1 MKILLVAI
9 LGPLLVQAIGS
20 RDLYSYINEPSEI
33 LPRGDEEFAEVK
45 LDTPA
50 HFYSE
55 KYDTL
60 YVREEILPA
69 KIASERVNEACGYQR
84 FLSVS

>member
-1 MKILLVAI
+1 MVNHRMKILLVAV

-60 YVREEILPA
+60 YVRAEILPA
-69 KIASERVNEACGYQR
+69 KNCFRKSE
-84 FLSVS
+84 